1 MILPRPQIRVP
12 SNRTFRTLSAALL
25 AGLAVTLAGCAS
37 APFSTIG
44 DSIPASMGG
53 LTPDTPDRP
62 ATPVAYPAVHDMPP
76 PRANT
81 TLSAEE
87 QIELEKQLTAVR
99 VKQDIATGAQAAKKP
114 APRAEPRV
122 APASST
128 DSIY

>member
-1 MILPRPQIRVP
+1 MISPRPQIRVP
-12 SNRTFRTLSAALL
+12 SNRKIPTLSAALL
-25 AGLAVTLAGCAS
+25 GGFALALAGCAS
-37 APFSTIG
+37 APLSTIG
-44 DSIPASMGG
+44 DSMPASMGG
-53 LTPDTPDRP
+53 LTADTPERP

-114 APRAEPRV
+114 TARVVPAV

-128 DSIY
+128 NSIY